1 MQLLSTAHI
10 AAIVAIALA
19 ALLFAALSRRLA
31 PPRATTLARALAL
44 LLLGGVVT
52 EQLTYAARGAWSA
65 RLNLPLNL
73 SDVVT
78 FVAVAALW
86 RPRRGLPTEL
96 AWFWGL
102 TATLQA
108 VLTPDLDHTFPDL
121 LYLTF
126 FVTHGGAIVAA
137 VMLVLGLRLVPRP
150 DAVWRVYGLTIVCA
164 LVAGAGCLITGG
176 NYMYLRHKPSGG
188 SLLDPLGPWPWY
200 VPSAALVGLAMLLAL
215 EALTR
220 ALGRTR
226 GKSPPAGARAPAAGS
241 SQPMD

>member
-1 MQLLSTAHI
+1 MELLSSAHI
-10 AAIVAIALA
+10 AAIIGTALA
-19 ALLFAALSRRLA
+19 ALLFATLARRLA
-31 PPRATTLARALAL
+31 AAQTRTLARALAVL
-44 LLLGGVVT
+44 ILVGFVV
-52 EQLTYAARGAWSA
+52 EQTTYAARGDWSV

-86 RPRRGLPTEL
+86 HPRRGVLTEL

-108 VLTPDLDHTFPDL
+108 VLTPDLGYTFPDL
-121 LYLTF
+121 LYITF

-137 VMLVLGLRLVPRP
+137 FMLVIGLRLVPRRW
-150 DAVWRVYGLTIVCA
+150 AVIRVYGLTIACA
-164 LVAGAGCLITGG
+164 AVAAVGCVITGG
-176 NYMYLRHKPSGG
+176 NYMYLRRKPSGG
-188 SLLDPLGPWPWY
+188 SILDALGPWPWY
-200 VPSAALVGLAMLLAL
+200 LLAAALLGLAMLLVL

-220 ALGRTR
+220 GIARIQESR
-226 GKSPPAGARAPAAGS
+226 PAGARAPAAGS